1 MYYQNKKTMNYYVV
15 SPNVYNDGNIDFYLN
30 EMRDR
35 QIVIMGY
42 SKEDKNKWVNMFKNT
57 MKIGDCVI
65 VARGANY
72 QKKVFFAGIITSEA
86 LVYNPVTK
94 ESMYREIDY
103 LTNLKEEDT
112 PFNTDCAFGES
123 KQSGSIYQL
132 KPNRNPADKAVTDK
146 VSALII
152 QTVSEQVSKK
162 RSFSLKEISSW
173 SNEST
178 IVSIPGIQRGLVW
191 KPSQVELLWD
201 SILRGFPIGTFTLSE
216 SDTEESKNS
225 RYYLMDGQQRFNSIA
240 LAFDD
245 STDNSSILWIDIV
258 PTIPKSSTRKF
269 MVRLTTMAHPWG
281 YQGDDNCSV
290 LSTQDKRTF
299 LNKIGREN
307 VYKTTLMP
315 KESYPF
321 KSNKPIP
328 LSWMLN
334 APTEKAE
341 SFIAYLNEK
350 LEKTSLPLP
359 YKQFSE
365 EDLKN
370 LGSYYFEVF
379 KAIKLYRVGVSIISS
394 NAIDK
399 VTEEYNRTEQPE
411 ALEVLFGRIG
421 TGGTQIT
428 QEELNYSA
436 IKAYWDSELR
446 IENDDVAKDYM
457 NPERL
462 VRLSF
467 RLALIDISQRDQSDP
482 SKKYSFPND
491 LSIQRIRTIAK
502 EKNSDEYKKI
512 KSLYS
517 KNGGTSNIR
526 KIMHIVH
533 QWLIF
538 DYSPKFLRISIARNS
553 PDVYLLMMFF
563 ASEFEKASF
572 NEQQVRFMQSVAFYL
587 HWFASNKNQEECAN
601 VILNEYL
608 KNKIQDEQTSLQA
621 ITFGIFE
628 CIRQDLLPL
637 ICFPS
642 DLTMQG
648 DHRNPEEQDSE
659 RGFLEKPD
667 ERCGYVWNLI
677 SQNKEM
683 LLYAQ
688 RKYLDEKFPNY
699 DPAQRGMWEQH
710 NRPWD
715 LDHIIP
721 QDWVYNKRGK
731 YREFCK
737 KWLWKNGN
745 FAAISFESNRSKNN
759 QANWDE
765 YEQYPKELFF
775 SKKAKSITP
784 NLTFDKSEA
793 ILFGEI
799 TFDRTKAIYRNCH
812 EMLSRVFYGGNPNG
826 NDNPF
831 LFGVLST
838 VMIGNF
844 SKQVLERQRLLLDVK
859 DILENNGFDTV
870 VRWTDDKYSKKEFEI
885 DDSIEVEFLKWAHPW
900 LSVGFTPDN
909 EHYVCICTQDGMNI
923 EMGIRKHPDENQING
938 IAISVEDYNEHNEWW
953 YAEKDITLTD
963 WSVEEICDELL
974 RLKNLISE

>member
-1 MYYQNKKTMNYYVV
+1 MNYYVV
-15 SPNVYNDGNIDFYLN
+15 SPNIYNDGNIDFYLN
-30 EMRDR
+30 EMLDR

-72 QKKVFFAGIITSEA
+72 QKKVFFAGIISSEA

-103 LTNLKEEDT
+103 LTDLKEEDI

-123 KQSGSIYQL
+123 RQSGSIYQL
-132 KPNRNPADKAVTDK
+132 KPNSNPADKAVTDK
-146 VSALII
+146 VSALIA
-152 QTVSEQVSKK
+152 QTVSSQVSKK
-162 RSFSLKEISSW
+162 RTFSLKEISSW

-225 RYYLMDGQQRFNSIA
+225 RYYLMDGQQRSNSIA

-245 STDNSSILWIDIV
+245 STDNASILWIDIA

-299 LNKIGREN
+299 LDKIGRKN
-307 VYKTTLMP
+307 VYKTALMP
-315 KESYPF
+315 RESYPF

-341 SFIAYLNEK
+341 SFIAFLNKKIE
-350 LEKTSLPLP
+350 ETSLPLP
-359 YKQFSE
+359 CKQFSE
-365 EDLKN
+365 KDIKN
-370 LGSYYFEVF
+370 LGNYYFEVF
-379 KAIKLYRVGVSIISS
+379 KAVKLYRVGVSIISS

-399 VTEEYNRTEQPE
+399 VTEENNRAEQPE
-411 ALEVLFGRIG
+411 ALEVLFRRIG

-446 IENDDVAKDYM
+446 KENDDVAKDYM

-467 RLALIDISQRDQSDP
+467 RLALTDISQRGLSDP

-502 EKNSDEYKKI
+502 EKDGDEYKKI
-512 KSLYS
+512 TSLYA
-517 KNGGTSNIR
+517 KNGGTSSIR
-526 KIMHIVH
+526 KIMHIVD
-533 QWLIF
+533 QWLTF
-538 DYSPKFLRISIARNS
+538 NHCPKFLRTSIARNS
-553 PDVYLLMMFF
+553 PDLYLLMMFF
-563 ASEFEKASF
+563 AFEFKNISF

-587 HWFASNKNQEECAN
+587 HWFAINKNQGECAN

-608 KNKIQDEQTSLQA
+608 KSNIQDKQISLQA

-628 CIRQDLLPL
+628 CIRRDLLPL

-642 DLTMQG
+642 ELIMQG
-648 DHRNPEEQDSE
+648 DHRIEYLVPEEQDSKRE
-659 RGFLEKPD
+659 FLEKPD
-667 ERCGYVWNLI
+667 DRCGYVWNLI

-688 RKYLDEKFPNY
+688 REYLYEKFPNY

-715 LDHIIP
+715 EDHIIP
-721 QDWVYNKRGK
+721 RDWIVKQGLQGEYKE
-731 YREFCK
+731 YCK
-737 KWLWKNGN
+737 KWVNKNGN
-745 FAAISFESNRSKNN
+745 FAAIPFEANRSKSN
-759 QANWDE
+759 QSQWTE
-765 YEQYPKELFF
+765 YDSNEKELLFNKRIKNIGP
-775 SKKAKSITP
+775 SLISDKLQAIT
-784 NLTFDKSEA
+784 
-793 ILFGEI
+793 FGEI

-831 LFGVLST
+831 LLGVLST
-838 VMIGNF
+838 VMIENF
-844 SKQVLERQRLLLDVK
+844 SERILERQRLLLDVK
-859 DILENNGFDTV
+859 EILENNGFDTA

-909 EHYVCICTQDGMNI
+909 EHYVCICTKDGMNI
-923 EMGIRKHPDENQING
+923 EIGIRKHPNESKING
-938 IAISVEDYNEHNEWW
+938 FAISIEDYYEHTEWW

-963 WSVEEICDELL
+963 WPVEKICYELL
-974 RLKNLISE
+974 RLKDLISE

>member
-1 MYYQNKKTMNYYVV
+1 MNYYVV

-30 EMRDR
+30 EMLDR

-42 SKEDKNKWVNMFKNT
+42 SKEDKNKWVNMFKNA

-72 QKKVFFAGIITSEA
+72 QKKVFFAGIISSEA

-103 LTNLKEEDT
+103 LTDLKEEDI

-123 KQSGSIYQL
+123 RQSGSIYQL
-132 KPNRNPADKAVTDK
+132 KPNSNPADKAVTDK
-146 VSALII
+146 VSALIA
-152 QTVSEQVSKK
+152 QTVSSQVGKK

-245 STDNSSILWIDIV
+245 STDNSSILWIDIA

-299 LNKIGREN
+299 LDKIGRES
-307 VYKTTLMP
+307 VYKTALTP
-315 KESYPF
+315 RESYPF

-341 SFIAYLNEK
+341 SFIAYLNKK
-350 LEKTSLPLP
+350 LEETSLPLP
-359 YKQFSE
+359 CKQFSE
-365 EDLKN
+365 EDIKT
-370 LGSYYFEVF
+370 LGSYYYGIFRAV
-379 KAIKLYRVGVSIISS
+379 KLYRVGVSIISPK
-394 NAIDK
+394 AIDK
-399 VTEEYNRTEQPE
+399 ETEENKQTEQPE
-411 ALEVLFGRIG
+411 ALEVLFRRIG

-436 IKAYWDSELR
+436 IKAYWPKELR
-446 IENDDVAKDYM
+446 EENDRVAQKYM

-462 VRLSF
+462 VRLAF
-467 RLALIDISQRDQSDP
+467 RLALTNRIGENISFQ
-482 SKKYSFPND
+482 ND
-491 LSIQRIRTIAK
+491 LSIQGIRKIAQDC
-502 EKNSDEYKKI
+502 NSDEYLKITDLYLKKDGV
-512 KSLYS
+512 S
-517 KNGGTSNIR
+517 KIS
-526 KIMHIVH
+526 KVMDIVD

-538 DYSPKFLRISIARNS
+538 DHSPKFLRTSIARNS

-572 NEQQVRFMQSVAFYL
+572 NEYQVRFMQSVAFYL
-587 HWFASNKNQEECAN
+587 HWFASNKNQGECAN

-608 KNKIQDEQTSLQA
+608 KSNIQDEQISLQT

-628 CIRQDLLPL
+628 CIRRDLLPL

-648 DHRNPEEQDSE
+648 DRRIEYLVPEEQDSE

-667 ERCGYVWNLI
+667 ERCGHVWNLI

-688 RKYLDEKFPNY
+688 REYLYEKFPNY

-765 YEQYPKELFF
+765 YEHYPNELYF

-793 ILFGEI
+793 VLFGEI

-831 LFGVLST
+831 LLGVLST
-838 VMIGNF
+838 VMIENF
-844 SKQVLERQRLLLDVK
+844 SERILERQRLLLDVK
-859 DILENNGFDTV
+859 DILENNGFDTA

-900 LSVGFTPDN
+900 LTVGFTPDN
-909 EHYVCICTQDGMNI
+909 EHYVCICTQDGVNI
-923 EMGIRKHPDENQING
+923 EIGVRKHPNESQING
-938 IAISVEDYNEHNEWW
+938 KAISAEGYGEHNEWW

-963 WSVEEICDELL
+963 WPAEKICDELL
-974 RLKNLISE
+974 RLKDLISE